1 MIGSPVRRATSSKI
15 GRRLGRRRP
24 PTGKHP
30 GAPRHLSGL
39 SYENMDTNLT
49 VSSTSRP
56 GRRRRARRTP
66 KGAVSTAAMGAS
78 VATAAKPRADELRE
92 ARPTPQITDELAL
105 KLAIALG
112 ISPLN
117 RPPICHGYGNE
128 CSCEECCARAQQLG
142 RRAVEVRQPW
152 DAAA

>member
-1 MIGSPVRRATSSKI
+1 
-15 GRRLGRRRP
+15 
-24 PTGKHP
+24 
-30 GAPRHLSGL
+30 
-39 SYENMDTNLT
+39 MDKDLT
-49 VSSTSRP
+49 VRSISRP
-56 GRRRRARRTP
+56 GRRRARRTP
-66 KGAVSTAAMGAS
+66 KDAVSAAATRTS
-78 VATAAKPRADELRE
+78 VATASKPRADELRE

-128 CSCEECCARAQQLG
+128 CSCEECRARAQQLG

-152 DAAA
+152 DAST